1 MRKTK
6 NALLEYLLKNVQNAD
21 LVNKLL
27 VTMVSRGQI
36 ALIPATNSGSQQHKY
51 KRVNCFCNWL

>member
-6 NALLEYLLKNVQNAD
+6 NALLEYLLKNVSNAD

-36 ALIPATNSGSQQHKY
+36 ALVPASNSGTQSQK
-51 KRVNCFCNWL
+51 

>member
-36 ALIPATNSGSQQHKY
+36 ALIPATNSTSQSRK
-51 KRVNCFCNWL
+51 